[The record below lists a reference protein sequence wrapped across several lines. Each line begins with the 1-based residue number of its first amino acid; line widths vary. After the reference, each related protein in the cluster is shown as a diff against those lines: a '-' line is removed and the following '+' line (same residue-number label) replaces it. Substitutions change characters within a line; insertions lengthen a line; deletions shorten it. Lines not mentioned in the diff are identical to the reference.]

1 MKIENM
7 MICIVVLLTNLVD
20 IDVDF
25 KDYEN
30 LKINNVPSI
39 NPMDLPLEF
48 GEGAFK
54 TVDEFIKKTHY
65 IDCEWVIHFDYV
77 TGEILKCKKG
87 GKDNV
92 SVTFEEGE
100 FEGHHVASIHNH
112 PQDVYSPPSGNNF
125 GILLRSFEDFE
136 LIAGSDCLWIL
147 KAVDVDMKLNVE
159 LKLYADLLLDSCQD
173 YCKKKYGC
181 NEKAYDACDIMYGV
195 MLSNYIN
202 DKNINH
208 IQLTKK
214 EYKP

>member
-1 MKIENM
+1 MIVIMTALVNM
-7 MICIVVLLTNLVD
+7 G
-20 IDVDF
+20 VDF
-25 KDYEN
+25 KDYEK
-30 LKINNVPSI
+30 LKINDVASI
-39 NPMDLPLEF
+39 KASDMPCEF

-65 IDCEWVIHFDYV
+65 LDCEWVIHFDYI

-92 SVTFEEGE
+92 ALNFEDSE
-100 FEGHHVASIHNH
+100 FDGHHVASIHNH
-112 PQDVYSPPSGNNF
+112 PLDVYSPPSGNNF

-136 LIAGSDCLWIL
+136 LIAGFDCLWIL
-147 KAVDVDMKLNVE
+147 KAVDVDMKLNME

-173 YCKKKYGC
+173 YCKKKYGNC
-181 NEKAYDACDIMYGV
+181 EKAYDVCDIMYGV
-195 MLSNYIN
+195 LLSNYIN

-208 IQLTKK
+208 IQLIKK

>member
-65 IDCEWVIHFDYV
+65 IDCEWVIHFDYLLV
-77 TGEILKCKKG
+77 KSLNAKKE
-87 GKDNV
+87 GK
-92 SVTFEEGE
+92 
-100 FEGHHVASIHNH
+100 
-112 PQDVYSPPSGNNF
+112 
-125 GILLRSFEDFE
+125 
-136 LIAGSDCLWIL
+136 
-147 KAVDVDMKLNVE
+147 
-159 LKLYADLLLDSCQD
+159 
-173 YCKKKYGC
+173 
-181 NEKAYDACDIMYGV
+181 IMY
-195 MLSNYIN
+195 L
-202 DKNINH
+202 
-208 IQLTKK
+208 
-214 EYKP
+214 